1 MQDEL
6 TPETEEQTSTE
17 TTVAEDA
24 QTVSE
29 DAQADTSA
37 SASILIVE
45 DESPLANA
53 VNLKLKSAGFEVHRA
68 ADGVEG
74 LEILEQNKIDLV
86 LLDLLLPNL
95 DGFEVLRRIRE
106 MGNNVHVVITSN
118 LSQEEDRKKA
128 MDLGAN
134 DYLVKSDIQL
144 SELVEYINKHLKS

>member
-6 TPETEEQTSTE
+6 NTENQTEETQPAATEATPTVEESTQ
-17 TTVAEDA
+17 D
-24 QTVSE
+24 
-29 DAQADTSA
+29 SA
-37 SASILIVE
+37 SGQPSILIVE

-53 VNLKLKSAGFEVHRA
+53 VNLKLKSAGFEVFRA

-74 LEILEQNKIDLV
+74 LDIIDNNKIDLV

-106 MGNNVHVVITSN
+106 AGNNVHVVITSN

-144 SELVEYINKHLKS
+144 SDLVDYINQHLN